1 MHRSLK
7 FLQFIYYFLGKLA
20 APLPPSVP
28 TFSTNAPHLE
38 FKTEFKQE
46 FVLKTKFKTEP
57 GTGEYSPF
65 GLFPHNPI
73 IKVLEISQLRNVL

>member
-1 MHRSLK
+1 MGDCILAN
-7 FLQFIYYFLGKLA
+7 FVFIQGKLA

-57 GTGEYSPF
+57 GTGEYSHFNIP
-65 GLFPHNPI
+65 LYRI
-73 IKVLEISQLRNVL
+73 ELEISQLKN